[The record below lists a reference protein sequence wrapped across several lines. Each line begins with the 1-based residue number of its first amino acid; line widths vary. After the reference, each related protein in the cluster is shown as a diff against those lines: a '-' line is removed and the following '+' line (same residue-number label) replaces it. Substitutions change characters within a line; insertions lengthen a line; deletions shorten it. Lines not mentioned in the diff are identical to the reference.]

1 MANFVWVLSER
12 SNVNAEG
19 SSHRLKEGK
28 ELAALRAYSCFENA
42 KRDMLRLIRAYAK
55 ADNGLFD
62 GDGNI
67 VGFREYFHYIREE
80 NCFSEEPRN
89 EEGASFFKAMAELR
103 GGYYD
108 TEASFRR
115 VESVPDLLREWLTE
129 APGFTPD
136 RISEGSYT
144 DHSLGC
150 KASSEQ
156 IFVEGV
162 GEGPCNGIDPYILI
176 NTFRMNDPDR
186 EYNFRV
192 RNTFEDRFD
201 EPERF
206 VYIDLIKVEVDA
218 EFEY

>member
-1 MANFVWVLSER
+1 MADCVWILSLTG
-12 SNVNAEG
+12 NVNAEG
-19 SSHRLKEGK
+19 SSRVPEEGHVMNGQW
-28 ELAALRAYSCFENA
+28 AYSGFEKA
-42 KRDMLRLIRAYAK
+42 KSDMLRLIRAYAK
-55 ADNGLFD
+55 SDNGLFD
-62 GDGNI
+62 GEGNI
-67 VGFREYFHYIREE
+67 VGFREYFHNIREE

-89 EEGASFFKAMAELR
+89 EKEASFFKAMAELH
-103 GGYYD
+103 GGYDD
-108 TEASFRR
+108 TEASFRQI
-115 VESVPDLLREWLTE
+115 ESVPALLREWLTE

-136 RISEGSYT
+136 TIPDAAFT

-150 KASSEQ
+150 KASPEQ

-162 GEGPCNGIDPYILI
+162 DDGPCNGTDPYILI
-176 NTFRMNDPDR
+176 NTFRMDDPDR

-206 VYIDLIKVEVDA
+206 VYIDLMKVEVDA

>member
-12 SNVNAEG
+12 SNVNAKG
-19 SSHRLKEGK
+19 SSHSLKEGK
-28 ELAALRAYSCFENA
+28 ELAALRTYSCFENA

-55 ADNGLFD
+55 TDNGLFD

-67 VGFREYFHYIREE
+67 VGFREYFNEIREI
-80 NCFSEEPRN
+80 NIFPEEPKTEKEAAVFN
-89 EEGASFFKAMAELR
+89 LMSELQ
-103 GGYYD
+103 GDYGD
-108 TEASFRR
+108 TETSFRQ
-115 VESVPDLLREWLTE
+115 VETVPALLREWLTE

-144 DHSLGC
+144 DHMLGV

-156 IFVEGV
+156 ISAEGV
-162 GEGPCNGIDPYILI
+162 GEGPFHFIDPYILI
-176 NTFRMNDPDR
+176 NTFNMDDPEK

-192 RNTFEDRFD
+192 RNTFGEQYY